1 MGFWANQTKSVIE
14 WKDASEDLLIWRW
27 DGTNDELK
35 NGSKLIVNPGQA
47 AVFVYEG
54 EIKAIHDYPGKFELG
69 TGNVP
74 FWTTIKNIMQNF
86 TSEHKANIFFVRT
99 AEFVNQK
106 WGTKAPITYDDEKY
120 GITVNMRAFGN
131 FSFHITDIRNFI
143 NNFSSN
149 RERVTA
155 ADVKE
160 NIISRI
166 HGPMTAA
173 FAQAQCGYGQVSKY
187 IVELSKKVSEIVA
200 PDFAS
205 LGFEMS
211 DFRIE
216 SADFDDETKELI
228 KTFNVQSIEGKAAAA
243 KIKNLGTI
251 DQASMSNFAAVE
263 QLKALNTAAGNQNG
277 MAGMGVGMGM
287 GFGMG
292 GMNMG
297 MGAMQQA
304 AQAPQTPM
312 TTCKS
317 CGAQIKANAKFCP
330 ECGKPNVAEQT
341 VACIKCGAQIKS
353 GAKFCPEC
361 GAPQQTSKKCPK
373 CGADV
378 EGKFCPECGTSM

>member
-1 MGFWANQTKSVIE
+1 MGFWANQTRSVIE

-27 DGTNDELK
+27 NGTNDELK

-47 AVFVYEG
+47 AVFIYEG

-74 FWTTIKNIMQNF
+74 FLTTIKNIMQNF
-86 TSEHKANIFFVRT
+86 TSEHKANIYFVRT
-99 AEFVNQK
+99 TEFVNQK
-106 WGTKAPITYDDEKY
+106 WGTKTPITYDDEKY

-149 RERVTA
+149 REVVSA

-173 FAQAQCGYGQVSKY
+173 FAQAQCGFGQVAKY
-187 IVELSKKVSEIVA
+187 IVDLSKKVSEIVA
-200 PDFAS
+200 PEFLE

-216 SADFDDETKELI
+216 SADFDEETKELI
-228 KTFNVQSIEGKAAAA
+228 RTYNAQSIEGKAAAA
-243 KIKNLGTI
+243 KIKNLGAI
-251 DQASMSNFAAVE
+251 DPSSMGNYAAVE
-263 QLKALNTAAGNQNG
+263 QLKALNAAAGNPNG
-277 MAGMGVGMGM
+277 MAGMGIGMGM

-292 GMNMG
+292 GMNMA
-297 MGAMQQA
+297 MGAVQQQQA
-304 AQAPQTPM
+304 PM
-312 TTCKS
+312 TTCKG
-317 CGAQIKANAKFCP
+317 CGTPIKVSAKFCP
-330 ECGKPNVAEQT
+330 ECGKPNVTEQT
-341 VACIKCGAQIKS
+341 VACIKCGAQIKA

-361 GAPQQTSKKCPK
+361 GAPQKAETKKCTK

-378 EGKFCPECGTSM
+378 EGKFCPECGNQM